1 VELNFPQCDADYTRP
16 RAMSIR
22 VCSVA
27 NLEAPMSTSVNVN
40 EPLRPQVRTR
50 GFTGGVT
57 RAAMGLLIA
66 VGLGLVGT
74 IYLNSLVGPADLIAF
89 ASAATD

>member
-1 VELNFPQCDADYTRP
+1 
-16 RAMSIR
+16 
-22 VCSVA
+22 
-27 NLEAPMSTSVNVN
+27 MSTSVNVN